1 MNNRQSFLGDNLDI
15 ILEHT
20 TVAVIGLGGGGSQV
34 VQQLAHIGFKKY
46 ILCDYDVLEDTN
58 LNRTV
63 GAKQEDVEL
72 GSSKMSIAVRLIRGI
87 VPDAEITEVN
97 TKFQS
102 SPEEIGRAQ
111 IIFGCLDGLRNRNEL
126 EKFARRKR
134 IPYLDIGMDVTK
146 PSGSPVMRGQVI
158 ASLPDKPC
166 MWCFGFITT
175 EQLDKEAAAYNEAG
189 NRPQVIW
196 PNGILSS
203 SAVHIAMNLF
213 TNWTGRFD
221 RQTLYYEYDGNKGT
235 IRPHVH
241 YEMHMA
247 KECPHHNY

>member
-1 MNNRQSFLGDNLDI
+1 
-15 ILEHT
+15 
-20 TVAVIGLGGGGSQV
+20 
-34 VQQLAHIGFKKY
+34 
-46 ILCDYDVLEDTN
+46 
-58 LNRTV
+58 
-63 GAKQEDVEL
+63 
-72 GSSKMSIAVRLIRGI
+72 
-87 VPDAEITEVN
+87 
-97 TKFQS
+97 
-102 SPEEIGRAQ
+102 
-111 IIFGCLDGLRNRNEL
+111 
-126 EKFARRKR
+126 
-134 IPYLDIGMDVTK
+134 
-146 PSGSPVMRGQVI
+146 MRGQVI

-175 EQLDKEAAAYNEAG
+175 EQLDKEAAAYNQAG

-203 SAVHIAMNLF
+203 TAVHIAMNFL

-221 RQTLYYEYDGNKGT
+221 RQILYYEYDGNKGT

>member
-1 MNNRQSFLGDNLDI
+1 MNNRQSFLGDNLDT

-20 TVAVIGLGGGGSQV
+20 TVAAIGLGGGGSQV

-72 GSSKMSIAVRLIRGI
+72 GSSKIRIAVRLIRGI
-87 VPDAEITEVN
+87 VPDSEISEVK
-97 TKFQS
+97 TTFQS

-134 IPYLDIGMDVTK
+134 IPYIDIGMDVTK
-146 PSGSPVMRGQVI
+146 P
-158 ASLPDKPC
+158 D
-166 MWCFGFITT
+166 
-175 EQLDKEAAAYNEAG
+175 
-189 NRPQVIW
+189 
-196 PNGILSS
+196 
-203 SAVHIAMNLF
+203 
-213 TNWTGRFD
+213 
-221 RQTLYYEYDGNKGT
+221 
-235 IRPHVH
+235 
-241 YEMHMA
+241 
-247 KECPHHNY
+247 